1 MKECFFHFGQC
12 LHRRVKALKFQRAYN
27 ADGGGNELRHYVR
40 RHAALALLLL
50 NEVITVLQLI
60 RQQRPANL
68 DDDDR
73 ERLVAFN
80 AYFTQQWV
88 ETLSPNTWNH
98 FDNDGPR
105 TNNHLEGYHRKLN
118 MEFNRSHPSI
128 YRFIGV
134 QQSHE
139 EDYRVKVQ

>member
-1 MKECFFHFGQC
+1 MEGCFFHFGQC
-12 LHRRVKALKFQRAYN
+12 LHRRVKALKYQRAYN

-88 ETLSPNTWNH
+88 ETLLTTTVSVTTITLKGITAN
-98 FDNDGPR
+98 
-105 TNNHLEGYHRKLN
+105 
-118 MEFNRSHPSI
+118 
-128 YRFIGV
+128 
-134 QQSHE
+134 
-139 EDYRVKVQ
+139 

>member
-1 MKECFFHFGQC
+1 VSLVLCC
-12 LHRRVKALKFQRAYN
+12 LYRHCPVRN

-40 RHAALALLLL
+40 RHAALALLPL

-73 ERLVAFN
+73 ERLVAFD

-88 ETLSPNTWNH
+88 ETLSPNTSNH
-98 FDNDGPR
+98 FDNGNFFFAHSDFAHSDFAHSAFCAMRYNLKIRININLFREWFQPSR
-105 TNNHLEGYHRKLN
+105 SLLVRKSL
-118 MEFNRSHPSI
+118 
-128 YRFIGV
+128 
-134 QQSHE
+134 
-139 EDYRVKVQ
+139 